1 VIRFGPAGI
10 PLSCKGRTL
19 RDGIADVH
27 HLGLTAMEVQFIKVN
42 PLTRLALDEEVGK
55 LVRELPQQLVV
66 SLGPADHQG
75 GAPSAEALVA
85 PVRRRDSLTTLTWS
99 LAKDHA
105 DLDLTKGLARALDID
120 LTLHAPYYVDFFGSP
135 DAREQS
141 TRQIQWAGVLAQ
153 GLGARLAVTHLG
165 FYGPGDRAASVQSLT
180 EIVSDLSSWLSHFT
194 KGKVRLAIE
203 PSGHPDVFGS
213 REEVLE
219 LVKTVKGTVPVL
231 NLPHLAARERKSFE
245 EPEELDPVLRDFVR
259 ATDGPLYLNF
269 SGVEF
274 YGPGEFR
281 LTPIKRGLVRF
292 DPLAE
297 LLAERDYDVTVISS
311 SPLLEHDAMYMRLLY
326 ERALTRRW
334 AKLHPS
340 AAPRGAVKPG
350 ARLPGAPGARP
361 PVAALARPP
370 RPVAPA
376 AKSPAKGP
384 SGGGSPRPGRSPPP
398 RPSAARPRPKPARRP
413 PPPRKG
419 AKRASRPHRAGG
431 ARARRRR

>member
-42 PLTRLALDEEVGK
+42 HLTRGVLDEEIGK
-55 LVRELPQQLVV
+55 PGRDLLQQLVV
-66 SLGPADHQG
+66 SVGPSDHQG
-75 GAPSAEALVA
+75 GTPSVVA
-85 PVRRRDSLTTLTWS
+85 MTSPLKRRDSLTTLTWS
-99 LAKDHA
+99 LAKDYA
-105 DLDLTKGLARALDID
+105 DLQQTRALAKALDTD
-120 LTLHAPYYVDFFGSP
+120 LTLHAPYYVDFFGSE
-135 DAREQS
+135 DAKEQS

-165 FYGPGDRAASVQSLT
+165 FYGGGDRGDSIQQLT
-180 EIVSDLSSWLSHFT
+180 EIVTDLSDWLT
-194 KGKVRLAIE
+194 KYSKGTVRLAIE

-219 LVKTVKGTVPVL
+219 LVRRVKGTVPVL
-231 NLPHLAARERKSFE
+231 NLPHIAARERTSFE
-245 EPEELDPVLRDFVR
+245 EAEQLEPVVQEFVK

-297 LLAERDYDVTVISS
+297 ILAERDYDVTVISS
-311 SPLLEHDAMYMRLLY
+311 SPLLEHDAMYMKLLY

-334 AKLHPS
+334 SKAH
-340 AAPRGAVKPG
+340 APPPARSVPKPTASSP
-350 ARLPGAPGARP
+350 AR
-361 PVAALARPP
+361 
-370 RPVAPA
+370 PA
-376 AKSPAKGP
+376 AKSAPAPK
-384 SGGGSPRPGRSPPP
+384 
-398 RPSAARPRPKPARRP
+398 ARPKPAHTAGRRARPARP
-413 PPPRKG
+413 PSRK
-419 AKRASRPHRAGG
+419 RPAE
-431 ARARRRR
+431 ARRGGHRRR

>member
-55 LVRELPQQLVV
+55 LPRELVQQLPV
-66 SLGPADHQG
+66 SVGPADHQG
-75 GAPSAEALVA
+75 GSPLPAAFTTPIK
-85 PVRRRDSLTTLTWS
+85 RRDSLTTLTWS

-105 DLDLTKGLARALDID
+105 DLEQTKALARALDVD
-120 LTLHAPYYVDFFGSP
+120 LTLHAPYYVDFFGSS

-141 TRQIQWAGVLAQ
+141 TRQIQWAGVLAH
-153 GLGARLAVTHLG
+153 GLGGRLTVTHLG
-165 FYGPGDRAASVQSLT
+165 FYGGGPRADSVQELT
-180 EIVSDLSSWLSHFT
+180 QIVTDLAAWLQKFSH
-194 KGKVRLAIE
+194 GSVRLAIE

-219 LVKTVKGTVPVL
+219 LCRRVKGTVPVL
-231 NLPHLAARERKSFE
+231 NVPHLAARERTTFDTPE
-245 EPEELDPVLRDFVR
+245 ALEPVVKEFVA
-259 ATDGPLYLNF
+259 ATSGPLYLHF

-281 LTPIKRGLVRF
+281 LTPIKRGQVRF

-297 LLAERDYDVTVISS
+297 LLAEREYDVTVISS
-311 SPLLEHDAMYMRLLY
+311 SPLLEHDAMYMKLLY

-334 AKLHPS
+334 TRQH
-340 AAPRGAVKPG
+340 AP
-350 ARLPGAPGARP
+350 P
-361 PVAALARPP
+361 PAP
-370 RPVAPA
+370 RPVAPKA
-376 AKSPAKGP
+376 PT
-384 SGGGSPRPGRSPPP
+384 
-398 RPSAARPRPKPARRP
+398 ARPVAAVKGRPAPKAHGG
-413 PPPRKG
+413 K
-419 AKRASRPHRAGG
+419 AGG
-431 ARARRRR
+431 ARAKPAPPKSKPGRPEARRHGRSH

>member
-1 VIRFGPAGI
+1 MIRFGPAGI

-27 HLGLTAMEVQFIKVN
+27 HLGLTAMEIQFIKVN
-42 PLTRLALDEEVGK
+42 PLTRRVLDEEVGK
-55 LVRELPQQLVV
+55 LPREIPQQLVV
-66 SLGPADHQG
+66 SLGASEAG
-75 GAPSAEALVA
+75 GGLPTVEAFA
-85 PVRRRDSLTTLTWS
+85 QPVRRRDSLTTLTWS
-99 LAKDHA
+99 LAKDYP
-105 DLDLTKGLARALDID
+105 DLEQTKALARGLDVE
-120 LTLHAPYYVDFFGSP
+120 LTLHAPYYVDFFGST

-141 TRQIQWAGVLAQ
+141 TRQLQWSGVLAQ

-165 FYGPGDRAASVQSLT
+165 FYGPGDRADSVQALT
-180 EIVSDLSSWLSHFT
+180 EIASDLALWLTKFS

-203 PSGHPDVFGS
+203 PSGHPDVFGT

-219 LVKTVKGTVPVL
+219 LVRRAKGTVPVL

-245 EPEELDPVLRDFVR
+245 EPEELEPVLREFAR

-297 LLAERDYDVTVISS
+297 LLSERDYDVTVISS
-311 SPLLEHDAMYMRLLY
+311 SPLLEHDAMYMKLLY

-334 AKLHPS
+334 TRLHPS
-340 AAPRGAVKPG
+340 AVPRPAPRPVPGPSMVSRPAIAPAVSG
-350 ARLPGAPGARP
+350 RAR
-361 PVAALARPP
+361 PVAARAKDA
-370 RPVAPA
+370 VAP
-376 AKSPAKGP
+376 SRRDERPRTVPA
-384 SGGGSPRPGRSPPP
+384 GGRT
-398 RPSAARPRPKPARRP
+398 RPRPRRHP
-413 PPPRKG
+413 PVR
-419 AKRASRPHRAGG
+419 RGG
-431 ARARRRR
+431 SGGRRR

>member
-42 PLTRLALDEEVGK
+42 PLTRLVLDEEVGK
-55 LVRELPQQLVV
+55 LARDLPQQLTV
-66 SLGPADHQG
+66 SVGPSDAG
-75 GAPSAEALVA
+75 GGTPTAAAFTAPI
-85 PVRRRDSLTTLTWS
+85 RRRDSLTTLTWS
-99 LAKDHA
+99 LAKDHV
-105 DLDLTKGLARALDID
+105 DLEQTKALARSLDVD

-141 TRQIQWAGVLAQ
+141 TRQIQWAGVLAN

-165 FYGPGDRAASVQSLT
+165 FYGTGERSDSIQSLT
-180 EIVSDLSSWLSHFT
+180 DIVSDLSSWFSKFT
-194 KGKVRLAIE
+194 HGRVRLAIE

-219 LVKTVKGTVPVL
+219 LARRTKGAIVPVL
-231 NLPHLAARERKSFE
+231 NLPHVAARERRSFE
-245 EPEELDPVLRDFVR
+245 EPDELDPIIHEFVK

-297 LLAERDYDVTVISS
+297 LLAERDYDVSVISS
-311 SPLLEHDAMYMRLLY
+311 SPLLEHDAMYMKLLY
-326 ERALTRRW
+326 ERALARRW
-334 AKLHPS
+334 TKLHPS
-340 AAPRGAVKPG
+340 GTAKAAPKA
-350 ARLPGAPGARP
+350 APP
-361 PVAALARPP
+361 P
-370 RPVAPA
+370 APA
-376 AKSPAKGP
+376 
-384 SGGGSPRPGRSPPP
+384 
-398 RPSAARPRPKPARRP
+398 
-413 PPPRKG
+413 PRKG
-419 AKRASRPHRAGG
+419 AAPPARSRPAAARPKAPKVRPPRNRPTRARPSRPPPRRAKPRAASKG
-431 ARARRRR
+431 ARPKPRGGSRGRRRHR

>member
-1 VIRFGPAGI
+1 MIRFGPAGI

-19 RDGIADVH
+19 RDGIADAH
-27 HLGLTAMEVQFIKVN
+27 HLGLTAMEIQFIKVN
-42 PLTRLALDEEVGK
+42 PLTRRALDEEIGK
-55 LVRELPQQLVV
+55 LPREIPQQLVV
-66 SLGPADHQG
+66 SVGATERQG
-75 GAPSAEALVA
+75 EVPSLEAFA
-85 PVRRRDSLTTLTWS
+85 QPIRRRDSLTTLTWS

-105 DLDLTKGLARALDID
+105 DLEQTRALARGLDVE
-120 LTLHAPYYVDFFGSP
+120 LTLHAPYYVDFFGSN

-141 TRQIQWAGVLAQ
+141 TRQIQWSGVLAQ

-165 FYGPGDRAASVQSLT
+165 FYGPGDRGDSVQSLT
-180 EIVSDLSSWLSHFT
+180 EIASDLASWLAKFS

-203 PSGHPDVFGS
+203 PSGHPDVFGT

-219 LVKTVKGTVPVL
+219 LVRRARGTVPVL
-231 NLPHLAARERKSFE
+231 NLPHLAARERRNFE
-245 EPEELDPVLRDFVR
+245 EAEELEPVVREFAR

-311 SPLLEHDAMYMRLLY
+311 SPLLEHDAMYMKLLY

-334 AKLHPS
+334 TRLHPS
-340 AAPRGAVKPG
+340 AAPKPAVAAPPVG
-350 ARLPGAPGARP
+350 ARSVTPAAAARARP
-361 PVAALARPP
+361 VPASPRRPIPAGRAPVRRPARPAP
-370 RPVAPA
+370 RA
-376 AKSPAKGP
+376 
-384 SGGGSPRPGRSPPP
+384 PPP
-398 RPSAARPRPKPARRP
+398 RPRRVAPR
-413 PPPRKG
+413 RKG
-419 AKRASRPHRAGG
+419 GG
-431 ARARRRR
+431 GGRRRR

>member
-55 LVRELPQQLVV
+55 LPRELLQQLVV
-66 SLGPADHQG
+66 SVGPSDHQG
-75 GAPSAEALVA
+75 GAPSLGAVTA
-85 PVRRRDSLTTLTWS
+85 PIKRRDSVTTLTWS
-99 LAKDHA
+99 LAKDFT
-105 DLDLTKGLARALDID
+105 DLQQTKALGRALDTD
-120 LTLHAPYYVDFFGSP
+120 LTLHAPYYVDFFGSA

-165 FYGPGDRAASVQSLT
+165 FYGPGDRADSVQELT
-180 EIVSDLSSWLSHFT
+180 GIVSDLSDWLAKFS
-194 KGKVRLAIE
+194 KGTVRLAIE

-219 LVKTVKGTVPVL
+219 LVRKVKGIVPVL
-231 NLPHLAARERKSFE
+231 NLPHLAARERTTFE
-245 EPEELDPVLRDFVR
+245 TPELLEPVIRQFVA
-259 ATDGPLYLNF
+259 ATAGPLYLNF
-269 SGVEF
+269 SGVEI

-281 LTPIKRGLVRF
+281 LTPIKRGQVRF
-292 DPLAE
+292 DPVAE

-311 SPLLEHDAMYMRLLY
+311 SPLLEHDAMYMKLLY

-334 AKLHPS
+334 TKQH
-340 AAPRGAVKPG
+340 APP
-350 ARLPGAPGARP
+350 
-361 PVAALARPP
+361 
-370 RPVAPA
+370 
-376 AKSPAKGP
+376 
-384 SGGGSPRPGRSPPP
+384 SPRPLPKAPPV
-398 RPSAARPRPKPARRP
+398 
-413 PPPRKG
+413 PPRKG
-419 AKRASRPHRAGG
+419 APTARPVPLLARSPHRPAPRARPSAQRPPKKEVR
-431 ARARRRR
+431 ARARSHRR

>member
-55 LVRELPQQLVV
+55 VPRDLLQQLVV
-66 SLGPADHQG
+66 SVGPSDHQG
-75 GAPSAEALVA
+75 GAPSLEAVTA
-85 PVRRRDSLTTLTWS
+85 PIKRRDSVTSLTWS
-99 LAKDHA
+99 LAKDFA
-105 DLDLTKGLARALDID
+105 DLQQTKALARALDTD
-120 LTLHAPYYVDFFGSP
+120 LTLHAPYYVDFFGSA

-165 FYGPGDRAASVQSLT
+165 FYGPGERADSVEELT
-180 EIVSDLSSWLSHFT
+180 QIVSDLSDWLAKFS
-194 KGKVRLAIE
+194 KGTVRLAIE

-219 LVKTVKGTVPVL
+219 LVRKVKGIVPVL
-231 NLPHLAARERKSFE
+231 NLPHLAARERTTFE
-245 EPEELDPVLRDFVR
+245 VPEQLEPVIRQFVE

-281 LTPIKRGLVRF
+281 LTPIKRGQVRF
-292 DPLAE
+292 DPVAE

-311 SPLLEHDAMYMRLLY
+311 SPLLEHDAMYMKLLY

-334 AKLHPS
+334 TKQH
-340 AAPRGAVKPG
+340 APP
-350 ARLPGAPGARP
+350 APRP
-361 PVAALARPP
+361 PVKPPAVPARKGAPAPRLQRPQP
-370 RPVAPA
+370 RPRPRH
-376 AKSPAKGP
+376 GP
-384 SGGGSPRPGRSPPP
+384 SRRTRPVPRRSPPKEV
-398 RPSAARPRPKPARRP
+398 R
-413 PPPRKG
+413 
-419 AKRASRPHRAGG
+419 
-431 ARARRRR
+431 ARARSHRR

>member
-1 VIRFGPAGI
+1 MIRYGPAGI

-55 LVRELPQQLVV
+55 LPRELPGQLIV
-66 SLGPADHQG
+66 SVGPGEAQG
-75 GAPSAEALVA
+75 GSPSAPLLGA
-85 PVRRRDSLTTLTWS
+85 PVKRKDSLTTLTWS
-99 LAKDHA
+99 LAKDAA
-105 DLDLTKGLARALDID
+105 DLEQTKMLARSLDVD
-120 LTLHAPYYVDFFGSP
+120 LTLHAPYYVDFFGSS

-141 TRQIQWAGVLAQ
+141 TRQIQWAGVLAH

-165 FYGPGDRAASVQSLT
+165 FYGGGERADSIQQLT
-180 EIVSDLSSWLSHFT
+180 EIVTDLADWLQKFS
-194 KGKVRLAIE
+194 KGTVRLAIE

-219 LVKTVKGTVPVL
+219 LARHVKGTIPVL
-231 NLPHLAARERKSFE
+231 NLPHLAARERTSFE
-245 EPEELDPVLRDFVR
+245 TAESLAPVVKEFVA
-259 ATDGPLYLNF
+259 ATNGPLYLNF

-297 LLAERDYDVTVISS
+297 ILAERDYDATVISS
-311 SPLLEHDAMYMRLLY
+311 SPLLEHDAMYMKLLY

-334 AKLHPS
+334 TKQHAPPPPKPAPKEAVAAKPTT
-340 AAPRGAVKPG
+340 KPKP
-350 ARLPGAPGARP
+350 AARP
-361 PVAALARPP
+361 AARP
-370 RPVAPA
+370 APA
-376 AKSPAKGP
+376 A
-384 SGGGSPRPGRSPPP
+384 R
-398 RPSAARPRPKPARRP
+398 ARPAPK
-413 PPPRKG
+413 RKEV
-419 AKRASRPHRAGG
+419 RSRDRH
-431 ARARRRR
+431 RRR